1 MSKEIVIEP
10 VTRIEGH
17 AKVIIHLDDKGD
29 VSDAKVHV
37 LELRGFEKFCVGR
50 PVEEMPQI
58 TPRICGV
65 CPWSHHMA
73 SAKAADAVFGA
84 KIPEAGRKL
93 RELSYMLEMA
103 SDRILH
109 FYFLSAP
116 DFVMGPD
123 ADYKER
129 NVIGIAS
136 KFPDLARKA
145 VRARYLGTV
154 MTEVVAGKAVH
165 PVAAVPGGF
174 GKALKENEREKV
186 REMAKEVYDFA
197 VFSMK
202 FAKENIFPKYL
213 DMVKSLAVFNTAF
226 LGTVTEDGAM
236 DFYDGKL
243 RMMAADGSYEDFL
256 PENYLD
262 YIAEHLENWTYLK
275 FPYQKKAGKLS
286 TDLENPVGVYRVNAL
301 ARMNVCDKIP
311 TPLAQQELTEFRNL
325 FGRPAQP
332 TLLFHWARLIELLYA
347 TERTLELLEDPEILS
362 KDIRVPVTPRASRGI
377 GVVEASRGTLIHDYE
392 TDENGMI
399 KDVNLV
405 VATVQ
410 NNAAMNMSVRSA
422 ARQLIK
428 GGKFDD
434 GILNRVEM
442 VIRPY
447 DPCLSCGTHD
457 MPGRIGIK
465 LDIVD
470 SDGHLIQSLTPEGR
484 GL

>member
-17 AKVIIHLDDKGD
+17 AKVVIHLDDNGD
-29 VSDAKVHV
+29 VSDARVHV
-37 LELRGFEKFCVGR
+37 LELRGFEKFCIGR

-65 CPWSHHMA
+65 CPWAHHLA
-73 SAKAADAVFGA
+73 SAKAADAVFDV
-84 KIPEAGRKL
+84 KIPEAGRRL

-109 FYFLSAP
+109 FYFLSGP
-116 DFVMGPD
+116 DFVMGPE
-123 ADYKER
+123 ADYKDR
-129 NVIGIAS
+129 NIIGIAS
-136 KFPDLARKA
+136 KFPGLARKA
-145 VRARYLGTV
+145 VRARHLGTV
-154 MTEVVAGKAVH
+154 MTEIVAGKAVH

-174 GKALKENEREKV
+174 GKTLRENERDKV
-186 REMAKEVYDFA
+186 REMAKELHDFA

-202 FAKENIFPKYL
+202 FAKEDIFPKYIDL
-213 DMVKSLAVFNTAF
+213 VKSLAVFNTAF
-226 LGTVTEDGAM
+226 LGTVTDEGAM

-243 RMMAADGSYEDFL
+243 RMMAPDGSYEDFM

-262 YIAEHLENWTYLK
+262 HIAEHVENWTYLK
-275 FPYQKKAGKLS
+275 FPYQKKIGKLS

-301 ARMNVCDKIP
+301 ARVNVCDKIP
-311 TPLAQQELTEFRNL
+311 TPLAQEELVEFRKL

-347 TERTLELLEDPEILS
+347 TERALELIEDPAILS
-362 KDIRVPVTPRASRGI
+362 KDIRLPVTPRAGRGV

-399 KDVNLV
+399 KDVNLL

-410 NNAAMNMSVRSA
+410 NNAAMNMSVKSTA
-422 ARQLIK
+422 QQLIK

-434 GILNRVEM
+434 GILNKVEM
-442 VIRPY
+442 VIRAY

-457 MPGRIGIK
+457 MPGRVA
-465 LDIVD
+465 LRVEIVG
-470 SDGHLIQSLTPEGR
+470 SDGHLIQSYVPGGNNR
-484 GL
+484 

>member
-17 AKVIIHLDDKGD
+17 AKVTIKLDDKGD
-29 VSDAKVHV
+29 VSDARVHV
-37 LELRGFEKFCVGR
+37 LELRGFEKFSIGR

-65 CPWSHHMA
+65 CPWAHHLA
-73 SAKAADAVFGA
+73 SAKAADAVFGVQ
-84 KIPEAGRKL
+84 IPEAATKL

-103 SDRILH
+103 ADRILH
-109 FYFLSAP
+109 FYFLAGP

-123 ADYKER
+123 ADYKDR
-129 NVIGIAS
+129 NVIGIVS
-136 KFPDLARKA
+136 KYPDLARKA
-145 VRARYLGTV
+145 VRVRHLGTV
-154 MTEVVAGKAVH
+154 MTEIVAGKSVH

-174 GKALKENEREKV
+174 GKVLTESERDKV
-186 REMAKEVYDFA
+186 REMAKEVHEFA
-197 VFSMK
+197 KFSIK
-202 FAKENIFPKYL
+202 FAKEDIFPKYIDL
-213 DMVKSLAVFNTAF
+213 VKSLAIFNTSF
-226 LGTVTEDGAM
+226 LGMVTDDGGM
-236 DFYDGKL
+236 NFYDGKL
-243 RMMAADGSYEDFL
+243 RMMSPDGTYEDFL

-262 YIAEHLENWTYLK
+262 YISERTEDWTYLK
-275 FPYQKKAGKLS
+275 FPYQKKAGKLD

-301 ARMNVCDKIP
+301 ARINVCDKIP
-311 TPLAQQELTEFRNL
+311 TPLAQEELAEFRKL
-325 FGRPAQP
+325 FGRPAQQ

-347 TERTLELLEDPEILS
+347 SEHALELLEDPVILS
-362 KDIRVPVTPRASRGI
+362 KDIRKPVTPRASRGV

-392 TDENGMI
+392 TDENGMV
-399 KDVNLV
+399 KDVNLI

-410 NNAAMNMSVRSA
+410 NNAAMNMSVRHA

-428 GGKFDD
+428 GGKYDD

-457 MPGRIGIK
+457 MPGRIAIK
-465 LDIVD
+465 LYIMD
-470 SDGHLIQSLTPEGR
+470 SRGQVVRSLASG
-484 GL
+484 G

>member
-17 AKVIIHLDDKGD
+17 AKVTIKLDDKGD

-37 LELRGFEKFCVGR
+37 LELRGFEKFSIGR

-65 CPWSHHMA
+65 CPWAHHLA
-73 SAKAADAVFGA
+73 SAKATDAVFGVQ
-84 KIPEAGRKL
+84 IPEAARKL

-109 FYFLSAP
+109 FYFLAGP
-116 DFVMGPD
+116 DFVIGPE

-129 NVIGIAS
+129 NVIGIVS
-136 KFPDLARKA
+136 KYPDLARKA
-145 VRARYLGTV
+145 VRTRHLGTV
-154 MTEVVAGKAVH
+154 MTEIVAGKSVH

-174 GKALKENEREKV
+174 GKLLTESERDKV
-186 REMAKEVYDFA
+186 REMAREVHEFA
-197 VFSMK
+197 KFSIK
-202 FAKENIFPKYL
+202 FAKEEIFPKYIDL
-213 DMVKSLAVFNTAF
+213 VKTLAIFNTSF
-226 LGTVTEDGAM
+226 LGIVTDDGGM
-236 DFYDGKL
+236 NFYDGKL
-243 RMMAADGSYEDFL
+243 RMMAPDGTYEDFL
-256 PENYLD
+256 AENYLD
-262 YIAEHLENWTYLK
+262 YISERTEEWTYLK
-275 FPYQKKAGKLS
+275 FPYEKKKGRLD

-301 ARMNVCDKIP
+301 ARVNVCDKIP
-311 TPLAQQELTEFRNL
+311 TPLAQEELVEFRKL
-325 FGRPAQP
+325 FGRPAQQ

-347 TERTLELLEDPEILS
+347 SEHALELLDDPTILS
-362 KDIRVPVTPRASRGI
+362 KDIRKPVTPRASRGV

-392 TDENGMI
+392 TDENGMV

-410 NNAAMNMSVRSA
+410 NNAAMNMSVRHA

-428 GGKFDD
+428 GGKYDD
-434 GILNRVEM
+434 GILNKVEM

-457 MPGRIGIK
+457 MPGRIAIK

-470 SDGHLIQSLTPEGR
+470 SRGQIIRSLVPG
-484 GL
+484 G

>member
-1 MSKEIVIEP
+1 MSREIVIEP

-17 AKVIIHLDDKGD
+17 AKVVIQLN
-29 VSDAKVHV
+29 DAGNVENARV
-37 LELRGFEKFCVGR
+37 QILELRGFEKFCEGR

-65 CPWSHHMA
+65 CPWSHHLA
-73 SAKAADAVFGA
+73 SAKAADAVFGV
-84 KIPEAGRKL
+84 KIPEAARKL
-93 RELSYMLEMA
+93 RELSYMMEMA

-109 FYFLSAP
+109 FYFLSGP

-123 ADYKER
+123 ANYKDR
-129 NVIGIAS
+129 NVIGIAQ

-145 VRARYLGTV
+145 VRARHLGTV
-154 MTEVVAGKAVH
+154 MTEIIAGRAIH

-174 GKALKENEREKV
+174 SKVLKQEERDKL
-186 REMAKEVYDFA
+186 RGMAKEVHDFA

-202 FAKENIFPKYL
+202 LAKEDIFPKYI
-213 DMVKSLAVFNTAF
+213 DMVKSLAVFNTSF
-226 LGTVTEDGAM
+226 LGTVAQDGSM
-236 DFYDGKL
+236 NYYDGKL
-243 RMMAADGSYEDFL
+243 RMMAPDGSYEDFQ

-262 YIAEHLENWTYLK
+262 YISEHLEPWSYGK
-275 FPYQKKAGKLS
+275 FPYQKKAGKFS
-286 TDLENPVGVYRVNAL
+286 MDLDNPVGVYRVNAL
-301 ARMNVCDKIP
+301 ARVNVCDSIP
-311 TPLAQQELTEFRNL
+311 TPLAQEELKEFRKL

-347 TERTLELLEDPEILS
+347 SEKALELLEDPEILS
-362 KDIRVPVTPRASRGI
+362 KNIRVPVTPRAARGI

-399 KDVNLV
+399 KHVNLI

-410 NNAAMNMSVRSA
+410 NNAAMNMAVQSA
-422 ARQLIK
+422 SRQLIK
-428 GGKFDD
+428 NGNIED
-434 GILNRVEM
+434 GVLNKVEM

-447 DPCLSCGTHD
+447 DPCLSCATHS
-457 MPGRIGIK
+457 MPGSLGIK

-470 SDGHLIQSLTPEGR
+470 SRGQLIRSLLPQ
-484 GL
+484 